1 MSATRKDMPPVV
13 ESDLMSISRALVD
26 LGTDLRRLGLGL
38 QEERVFQIWKAV
50 DRLKTADTGFAS
62 PND

>member
-1 MSATRKDMPPVV
+1 MSATRNDLPPVV
-13 ESDLMSISRALVD
+13 ETDLTSIGRALVD

-38 QEERVFQIWKAV
+38 QEERAFQIWKAV
-50 DRLKTADTGFAS
+50 DRLKTTATGFAS